1 MYIIEGNIG
10 AGKSTLLRL
19 LGQHIP
25 PIKTICEPVKN
36 WQSNRYGQSLLTN
49 FYKNPQRWAYTF
61 ETLTM
66 AYRITEHIKEQHD
79 TYQIKIVE
87 RSIYSGYYCFAQNS
101 YSQGFMT
108 DIEWHIYKQWFNSLV
123 PGKCHSP
130 KGFIY
135 MRISPD
141 VSYERIKKR
150 NRNAEQTMSLSYVE
164 QIHEQ
169 HENFLINKINIL
181 PELMRVPVLVLD
193 CDQEFKTN
201 KVQSEKHMRTIT
213 AFINNTSMSI
223 PPQYNL
229 ATQKSS
235 LCIKKHK

>member
-1 MYIIEGNIG
+1 MYIIEGNMG

-25 PIKTICEPVKN
+25 PIKTIGEPIEN
-36 WQSNRYGQSLLTN
+36 WQSNRYGQSLLTS

-66 AYRITEHIKEQHD
+66 AYRVTEHIKEQHN
-79 TYQIKIVE
+79 TCQTKIVE

-101 YSQGFMT
+101 YSQEFMT
-108 DIEWHIYKQWFNSLV
+108 DLEWHIYKRWFNLLV
-123 PGKCHSP
+123 PGKCHPP

-150 NRNAEQTMSLSYVE
+150 NRNAEQTMPLSYVE
-164 QIHEQ
+164 QIHRQ
-169 HENFLINKINIL
+169 HENFLIDKVNIL
-181 PELMRVPVLVLD
+181 PELIKVPVLVLD
-193 CDQEFKTN
+193 CNQEFETDREQFK
-201 KVQSEKHMRTIT
+201 KHVRTIT
-213 AFINNTSMSI
+213 IFINDTSVST
-223 PPQYNL
+223 PPQHDSSPE
-229 ATQKSS
+229 KSK
-235 LCIKKHK
+235 IFPGTP

>member
-1 MYIIEGNIG
+1 MLRRVVYIVEGNIG

-19 LGQHIP
+19 LGKYISS
-25 PIKTICEPVKN
+25 IKTIYEPVKN

-49 FYKNPQRWAYTF
+49 FYENPQRWAYTF

-66 AYRITEHIKEQHD
+66 AYRITEHIKEQRN
-79 TYQIKIVE
+79 TYQIKAIE

-101 YSQGFMT
+101 YGQGFMT
-108 DIEWHIYKQWFNSLV
+108 DIEWNIYKQWFNLLV
-123 PGKCHSP
+123 QGKCHPP

-150 NRNAEQTMSLSYVE
+150 NRNAEQTIPLSYIE

-169 HENFLINKINIL
+169 HENFLIKKINIL
-181 PELMRVPVLVLD
+181 PELMKVPVLVLD
-193 CDQEFKTN
+193 CNQEFETDR
-201 KVQSEKHMRTIT
+201 VQSEKHMRTIT
-213 AFINNTSMSI
+213 TFTNNTSVST

-229 ATQKSS
+229 TH
-235 LCIKKHK
+235 KKLNFL